1 MTTQTGLTEED
12 HTLIRRSAF
21 GAIAL
26 VSNSDRGFL
35 AMFSESMAG
44 SKALNEAPDDV
55 KELLKEG
62 GFPKPPTGNAEE
74 IEATV
79 LSELGQAVQLLETKA
94 PSQAQGYREVILA
107 ACDRVANAVRGVS
120 DKEAA
125 MVEKVRAAVSGGA
138 ATPTAP
144 PAPAAPTEG

>member
-1 MTTQTGLTEED
+1 MTTQTELTEEE

-26 VSNSDRGFL
+26 VSNSDRNFL

-44 SKALNEAPDDV
+44 SRALNEAPEEI

-62 GFPKPPTGNAEE
+62 DFPKPPTGSPEE
-74 IEATV
+74 VEAAV
-79 LSELGQAVQLLETKA
+79 LGDLNQAASVLDAKSPQQGQAF
-94 PSQAQGYREVILA
+94 REVILA

-120 DKEAA
+120 EKEAA
-125 MVEKVRAAVSGGA
+125 MLEKVRGAVSGAGP
-138 ATPTAP
+138 ATPP
-144 PAPAAPTEG
+144 PGS